1 MTYKEFLRMY
11 QVAHALP
18 IRFGRNKYESDGLI
32 YAGDYLENPSIQGAM
47 LSGEKA
53 AKLALQRRHS

>member
-1 MTYKEFLRMY
+1 MY